1 MAHSGKFIS
10 YLRVSTAR
18 QGSSGLGVEAQRA
31 AVEAYLNG
39 GYWTLIQEF
48 VEVESGRNTQRPQLA
63 AALSACRLHGA
74 TLVVAK
80 LDRLSRNA
88 GFLLNLQDSG
98 VKFVA
103 ADNPQVN
110 EMVVG
115 ILAVVAQAEGKMISD
130 RTKAALAAAKARGK
144 RLGSPRPITR
154 KAQLSGAAA
163 SLQERRRL
171 AAQWNRDALRLA
183 SSAYARAGTLAG
195 AAALLND
202 EGLPARRGGSWSA
215 AQVRR
220 VLESRTRL
228 RAMELQSHQAS
239 QS

>member
-1 MAHSGKFIS
+1 MTQSGKFIS

-18 QGSSGLGVEAQRA
+18 QGSSGLGLEAQRT
-31 AVEAYLNG
+31 AVTSYLNG
-39 GYWTLIQEF
+39 GDWILVEEF
-48 VEVESGRNTQRPQLA
+48 VEVESGKNTARPELA
-63 AALSACRLHGA
+63 AALAACRLHGA

-88 GFLLNLQDSG
+88 AFLLNLQDSG

-130 RTKAALAAAKARGK
+130 RTKAALAAAKARGT

-154 KAQLSGAAA
+154 AAQLKGAAA
-163 SLQERRRL
+163 SLEERRRR
-171 AAQWNRDALRLA
+171 AAQWKKDAQRA
-183 SSAYARAGTLAG
+183 VATAFSEAGTLAG
-195 AAALLND
+195 AAAILNRR
-202 EGLPARRGGSWSA
+202 GLPARRGGAWTA
-215 AQVRR
+215 AQVHR
-220 VLESRTRL
+220 VL
-228 RAMELQSHQAS
+228 QAS
-239 QS
+239 RLNS

>member
-1 MAHSGKFIS
+1 MTHSGKYIS

-18 QGSSGLGVEAQRA
+18 QGSSGLGLEAQRA
-31 AVEAYLNG
+31 AVESYLNG
-39 GYWTLIQEF
+39 GDWALVEEF
-48 VEVESGRNTQRPQLA
+48 VEVESGKNTSRPELA
-63 AALSACRLHGA
+63 AALAACRLHGA

-88 GFLLNLQDSG
+88 AFLLNLQDSG

-130 RTKAALAAAKARGK
+130 RTKAALAAAKARGTK
-144 RLGSPRPITR
+144 LGSPRPITR
-154 KAQLSGAAA
+154 AAQVNGATA
-163 SLQERRRL
+163 SLAERRRL
-171 AAQWNRDALRLA
+171 AAQWTTDALPSVKA
-183 SSAYARAGTLAG
+183 AHVRAGTLKG
-195 AAALLND
+195 AAEILNKR
-202 EGLPARRGGSWSA
+202 GTPARRGGVWTA

-220 VLESRTRL
+220 VLLAVQT
-228 RAMELQSHQAS
+228 
-239 QS
+239 